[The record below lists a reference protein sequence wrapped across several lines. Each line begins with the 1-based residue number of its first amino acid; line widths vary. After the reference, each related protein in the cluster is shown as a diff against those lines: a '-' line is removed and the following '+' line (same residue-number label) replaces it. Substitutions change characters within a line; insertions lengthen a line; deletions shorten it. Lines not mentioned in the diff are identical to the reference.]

1 MYKRVRVCTQVTVQP
16 IAVNTAALG
25 STMLLPQ
32 DSELVEKGED
42 VDSAARGST
51 ILSARDY
58 ALLDETKGGDL
69 KWKPCINKS
78 TKKKAAKQNVQKNPT
93 TNPKQAARAHKNNLL
108 LYQITSYAAS
118 Y

>member
-1 MYKRVRVCTQVTVQP
+1 MCKRVRVCPQVTVQR

-25 STMLLPQ
+25 STVLLPP
-32 DSELVEKGED
+32 DSESED
-42 VDSAARGST
+42 DDSAARGST

-69 KWKPCINKS
+69 QWKPCINKS